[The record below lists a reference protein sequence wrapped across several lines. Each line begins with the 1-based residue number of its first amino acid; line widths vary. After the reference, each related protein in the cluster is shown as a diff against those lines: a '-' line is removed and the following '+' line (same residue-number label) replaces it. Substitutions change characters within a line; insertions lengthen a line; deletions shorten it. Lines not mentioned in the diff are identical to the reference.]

1 MDTLVDIKTVTVA
14 TPEGKVLNLD
24 DRKTE
29 VAAKIGV
36 NSSSI
41 RTVQMQLET
50 LRKQGVLVDLS
61 ISGTSMFTRSTSWVE
76 LGIQPDADD
85 KRTERFTRGQKYLI
99 PEEEIKRLRSIETSM
114 RSTLDYF
121 GQSITGFRP
130 YRWIPFTAYEA
141 WRERWQDLT
150 DRFYA
155 VKADILANYD
165 YYVDRLK
172 DDFAAVAVKSWNS
185 IQAQGYDWVI
195 LNGKPYGREDFI
207 QAVIDDAMSK
217 LPSRKFIEEN
227 LQADY
232 VTALVYGLED
242 MESDKARAAL
252 IKSQADA
259 ERIKNDLDVQAKSE
273 QVCHA
278 MKVNQLIEMEK
289 EAKIE
294 AMWKAEIEHAR
305 EQLGEI
311 VSPFEEV
318 FRNLR
323 NRFADDA
330 ADMLAS
336 IQKNGFVRGKVAE
349 KGRGLVELFDMW
361 AVHNDAELRAKLIE
375 LKRAIGPNCKERTDD
390 TAERSTEEVK
400 TILQSI
406 AELAHQSAVDLQKG
420 PSRFSFIE

>member
-1 MDTLVDIKTVTVA
+1 
-14 TPEGKVLNLD
+14 
-24 DRKTE
+24 
-29 VAAKIGV
+29 
-36 NSSSI
+36 
-41 RTVQMQLET
+41 
-50 LRKQGVLVDLS
+50 
-61 ISGTSMFTRSTSWVE
+61 
-76 LGIQPDADD
+76 
-85 KRTERFTRGQKYLI
+85 
-99 PEEEIKRLRSIETSM
+99 
-114 RSTLDYF
+114 
-121 GQSITGFRP
+121 
-130 YRWIPFTAYEA
+130 
-141 WRERWQDLT
+141 
-150 DRFYA
+150 
-155 VKADILANYD
+155 
-165 YYVDRLK
+165 
-172 DDFAAVAVKSWNS
+172 
-185 IQAQGYDWVI
+185 
-195 LNGKPYGREDFI
+195 
-207 QAVIDDAMSK
+207 
-217 LPSRKFIEEN
+217 
-227 LQADY
+227 

-273 QVCHA
+273 QVRHA